1 MSKINRWLRRTNQTA
16 FSLYA
21 MAAAFSTY
29 ACMYAFR
36 KPFTVATFDD
46 LSFAGIDYKIW
57 LITAQVLG
65 YTLSKFIGIKV
76 ISEISPHRRAGGILV
91 LIGMAG
97 LALLGFAL
105 VPPPFNI
112 LLLFFNGLPLGMVWG
127 LVFGYLEGRRTTE
140 LLGAGLSV
148 SFIVASGWV
157 KTIGKW
163 LTLSGVSVFWM
174 PFLTG
179 LLFVVPLVVSVY
191 ALHQLPPPSSED
203 ERLRTRRAPMNRTQ
217 RWQLLRAFAPGL
229 ILLIL
234 AYVLLTAFRDF
245 RDNFMADIWKALGYG
260 DDAMLFITTE
270 VPIAIAVLA
279 VLGSLM
285 LVRNNRR
292 ALMLYHGLIMI
303 GFVLIGASTWAF
315 AHAWLS
321 PPVWMTL
328 VGMGVYVGYV
338 PFNSILFDRLLAT
351 FHYVGTAGF
360 LIYVADACGYLGS
373 LGVLFYKNF
382 GQAELSWLRYFLV
395 SGYSVAGFG
404 IVLMAGAWVYFH
416 QKAAHLKTIEMN
428 DRVNQ
433 EQLV

>member
-21 MAAAFSTY
+21 IAAAFSTY

-46 LSFAGIDYKIW
+46 LSFVGIDYKIW

-65 YTLSKFIGIKV
+65 YTISKFIGIKV
-76 ISEISPHRRAGGILV
+76 VSEISPQRRASGILV
-91 LIGMAG
+91 LIGIAG

-105 VPPPFNI
+105 IPPPFNI
-112 LLLFFNGLPLGMVWG
+112 LLLFLNGLPLGMVWG

-179 LLFVVPLVVSVY
+179 LLFVVPLVVSVH
-191 ALHQLPPPSSED
+191 ALHQLPPPSPED
-203 ERLRTRRAPMNRTQ
+203 KRLRTRRAPMNKQQ
-217 RWQLLRAFAPGL
+217 RWQLLHAFAPGL
-229 ILLIL
+229 VLLIL

-260 DDAMLFITTE
+260 DDAMLFTTTE
-270 VPIAIAVLA
+270 VPIAITVLA

-285 LVRNNRR
+285 LVKNNRR
-292 ALMLYHGLIMI
+292 ALMLYHGLIML
-303 GFVLIGASTWAF
+303 GFVLIGLSTWAF
-315 AHAWLS
+315 ANEWVS

-328 VGMGVYVGYV
+328 VGLGVYLGYV

-351 FHYVGTAGF
+351 FRYVGTAGF

-382 GQAELSWLRYFLV
+382 GQAELSWLRYFLL

-404 IVLMAGAWVYFH
+404 IVLMAGSWIYFYR
-416 QKAAHLKTIEMN
+416 KAAHLKTIEMN
-428 DRVNQ
+428 DRVSQ